1 MSYLIL
7 SYSKNKWQF
16 IKNIKCLI
24 IYRFMVNNFQL
35 FIPFFILTLSQ
46 TLTLSEDICKKRP
59 KTDSKMYHL
68 LSDNQNQWKF
78 KPPRDS
84 MINPRAQMT
93 FLFKKLVFPCASI
106 NKKNFIE
113 PRRDFSL
120 NTALKNLRN
129 ARIFFYKIHKFQF

>member
-1 MSYLIL
+1 MI
-7 SYSKNKWQF
+7 NK
-16 IKNIKCLI
+16 
-24 IYRFMVNNFQL
+24 FQL
-35 FIPFFILTLSQ
+35 FITLFYFNSISNFDPERRYLQ
-46 TLTLSEDICKKRP
+46 KKRP

-93 FLFKKLVFPCASI
+93 FIFKKLVFTCASI

-113 PRRDFSL
+113 TRRDFSL

-129 ARIFFYKIHKFQF
+129 ARIFILKNSQIPILNQSVLFQHSTRTVALLLY